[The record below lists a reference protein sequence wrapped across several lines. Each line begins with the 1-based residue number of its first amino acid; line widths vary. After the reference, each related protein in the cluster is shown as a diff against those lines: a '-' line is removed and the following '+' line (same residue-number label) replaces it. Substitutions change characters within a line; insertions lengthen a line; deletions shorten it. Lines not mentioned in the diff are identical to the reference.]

1 MSGLHDQPDDGATPL
16 SPEEH
21 EGLIPAHISLRRE
34 LNQLEQQN
42 ILEAD
47 VWAFDR
53 QRPLTSETFAKT
65 LHKRMYG
72 RVWNW
77 AGSYRTT
84 EKNLGVL
91 PHEIQVRLISVLRD
105 FDYWIPNK
113 TFPPDELGVHFHHAL
128 VVIHPFPNRNGR
140 WSRLMG
146 DLLAVQL
153 GQPRFT
159 WGRADLQAAGGG
171 RAAYIEALQAADA
184 HNLDPLIAFARS

>member
-1 MSGLHDQPDDGATPL
+1 MSGLDDQPDDGATPL
-16 SPEEH
+16 SQEER

-53 QRPLTSETFAKT
+53 QRPPTSETFAKT

-84 EKNLGVL
+84 EKNLGVF
-91 PHEIQVRLISVLRD
+91 PHEIQVRLISVLHD
-105 FDYWIPNK
+105 FEYWIPNR
-113 TFPPDELGVHFHHAL
+113 TFPPDELGVRFHHAL
-128 VVIHPFPNRNGR
+128 VVVHPFPNGNGR

-159 WGRADLQAAGGG
+159 WGRADLQTAGGG
-171 RAAYIEALQAADA
+171 RAAYIEALQAAEG

>member
-16 SPEEH
+16 SPEER

-53 QRPLTSETFAKT
+53 KRPLTSEAFAKA

-72 RVWNW
+72 KVWNW

-91 PHEIQVRLISVLRD
+91 PHEIQVRLIGVLRD
-105 FDYWIPNK
+105 FEYWIPNK
-113 TFPPDELGVHFHHAL
+113 TFPPDELGVRFHHAL
-128 VVIHPFPNRNGR
+128 VVIHPFPNGNGR

-159 WGRADLQAAGGG
+159 WGGADLQNARGG
-171 RAAYIEALQAADA
+171 RKNYIEALQDADG
-184 HNLDPLIAFARS
+184 HNLGPLIAFARS